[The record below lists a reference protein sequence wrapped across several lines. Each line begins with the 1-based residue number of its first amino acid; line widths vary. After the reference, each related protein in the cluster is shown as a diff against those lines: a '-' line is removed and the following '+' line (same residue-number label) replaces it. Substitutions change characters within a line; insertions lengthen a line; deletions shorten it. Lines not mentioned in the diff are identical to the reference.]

1 MFVLSICVYP
11 ELERLK
17 QKVGVEVVERGQ
29 WALGEGWWDG
39 GWETWGPEDQDKSL
53 DSIIIDGFNVAFCTD
68 QSQEM
73 NVKRKKSN
81 ILSSVV

>member
-1 MFVLSICVYP
+1 MYLKKSLFQFFVLQKK
-11 ELERLK
+11 LK
-17 QKVGVEVVERGQ
+17 KNYLKISEYTVFTMSSVCS
-29 WALGEGWWDG
+29 GWG
-39 GWETWGPEDQDKSL
+39 AWGPEDQ

-68 QSQEM
+68 GSQEM